1 VAEKKEK
8 QRRKLDPKLREN
20 AKAILDGSL
29 LMKDVVIN
37 QIPFIIFLA
46 LLALIFI
53 ANRYHAEKVFVKTE
67 ETRKEIR
74 ELRSEKITVQS
85 MLMSKSRQ
93 HEVVKRLEQYES
105 DLKVSDEPP
114 IKINYTEE

>member
-1 VAEKKEK
+1 MTEKKEK
-8 QRRKLDPKLREN
+8 QKRKFNPKLREN

-46 LLALIFI
+46 VLALIFI

-93 HEVVKRLEQYES
+93 HEVLKRLADYES
-105 DLKVSDEPP
+105 DLTVSDEPP
-114 IKINYTEE
+114 VKINYNEE

>member
-1 VAEKKEK
+1 MAEKKEK
-8 QRRKLDPKLREN
+8 QKRRFNSKLREN
-20 AKAILDGSL
+20 ASAILDGSL

-37 QIPFIIFLA
+37 QIPFIIFIAVLA
-46 LLALIFI
+46 LVFI

-93 HEVVKRLEQYES
+93 HEVLKRLAEYES
-105 DLKVSDEPP
+105 DLTVSDEPP
-114 IKINYTEE
+114 VKINYNEE